1 LFEQSTKGDNMV
13 NRRSVLGSTLA
24 AGTAGAGLLASLNQ
38 SAHAADSKTIT
49 VGAALP
55 MSGFA
60 ASDGIE
66 FKRGLE
72 MAAEE
77 INAAGGVLGQ
87 MLEIKVEDT
96 KEMGADVV
104 TQAMQRLIDRN
115 KAPVIINGYNLG
127 TNMVEMDVAADN
139 HVMFL
144 HYNTV
149 LSHDNKFNSKP
160 ERYYSCFQGDPA
172 EYWYGQG
179 VLNFFKQLTDSKQW
193 TPTNKKLAIIASA
206 DEYPITIANAIKAKA
221 AEYGWEISLFE
232 TVPFPTTQWGPTLAK
247 LRQNPPAAIAITHFL
262 PQDLAQF
269 MLQFSRQPTK
279 SLVYM
284 QYGPSLPPFR
294 EIGGASVNG
303 VIYSTV
309 VGCLPDAFASTF
321 RTNYRKKFGPN
332 AAYLTGSQTYDGLW
346 HWALAAAIA
355 GGASE
360 PGNKKGMQ
368 RVAATMRRLI
378 YRGVNGTCRYNPAG
392 QSAYCFPTQTNDPSL
407 GMPHQFLQHQDF
419 KTDAKL
425 IGPALYAT
433 NAFVMPPWMK

>member
-1 LFEQSTKGDNMV
+1 LFDQSIQGDNMV
-13 NRRSVLGSTLA
+13 NRRSLLGSTLA
-24 AGTAGAGLLASLNQ
+24 AGAAGAGLLSSLNQ
-38 SAHAADSKTIT
+38 SAHAADSKAIT
-49 VGAALP
+49 VGSALP

-193 TPTNKKLAIIASA
+193 TPANKKLAIIASA
-206 DEYPITIANAIKAKA
+206 DEYPITISNAIKAKA

-232 TVPFPTTQWGPTLAK
+232 TVPFPTTQWGPAVTAD
-247 LRQNPPAAIAITHFL
+247 TG
-262 PQDLAQF
+262 AQYTNAGRR
-269 MLQFSRQPTK
+269 FSSRYPHRRHRGT
-279 SLVYM
+279 
-284 QYGPSLPPFR
+284 
-294 EIGGASVNG
+294 GASLG
-303 VIYSTV
+303 I
-309 VGCLPDAFASTF
+309 
-321 RTNYRKKFGPN
+321 
-332 AAYLTGSQTYDGLW
+332 GL
-346 HWALAAAIA
+346 A
-355 GGASE
+355 
-360 PGNKKGMQ
+360 
-368 RVAATMRRLI
+368 
-378 YRGVNGTCRYNPAG
+378 
-392 QSAYCFPTQTNDPSL
+392 
-407 GMPHQFLQHQDF
+407 
-419 KTDAKL
+419 
-425 IGPALYAT
+425 
-433 NAFVMPPWMK
+433 

>member
-1 LFEQSTKGDNMV
+1 MI
-13 NRRSVLGSTLA
+13 NRRSVLGSTLT
-24 AGTAGAGLLASLNQ
+24 AGTAGAALLSSLNQ
-38 SAHAADSKTIT
+38 TARAASAKTIA
-49 VGAALP
+49 VGSALP
-55 MSGFA
+55 MSGIA
-60 ASDGIE
+60 AADGIE

-72 MAAEE
+72 LAAEE

-87 MLEIKVEDT
+87 MLELKIENT
-96 KEMGADVV
+96 KEMGADLV
-104 TQAMQRLIDRN
+104 TQAMQRLIDRYRTP
-115 KAPVIINGYNLG
+115 AIINGYNLG

-139 HVMFL
+139 DVLFL

-149 LSHDNKFNSKP
+149 ISHDTKFNGKP
-160 ERYYSCFQGDPA
+160 ERYYGSFQGDPP

-179 VLNFFKQLTDSKQW
+179 LLNFLKQLADSRKW
-193 TPTNKKLAIIASA
+193 TPANKKLALVASA

-247 LRQNPPAAIAITHFL
+247 LRQNPPSVIVVTHFL

-269 MLQFSRQPTK
+269 MLQFSQQPTR

-294 EIGGASVNG
+294 EIGGKAVNG
-303 VIYSTV
+303 VLYSTV
-309 VGCLPDAFASTF
+309 VACLPDDFAANF
-321 RTNYRKKFGPN
+321 RATYRKKFGAN

-346 HWALAAAIA
+346 HWALSAAIA

-368 RVAATMRRLI
+368 RVAAAMRRLI
-378 YRGVNGTCRYNPAG
+378 YRGVNGCCRFNPAG
-392 QSAYCFPTQTNDPSL
+392 QSAYAYPTQVNDPSL

-419 KTDAKL
+419 RTDAKL
-425 IGPALYAT
+425 ISPALYASH
-433 NAFVMPPWMK
+433 AFVIPPWMN